1 MKIAVGGMIA
11 SGKSTL
17 VKQLAE
23 KYKISQMIEFEQD
36 DDVFNTLLQWLYEG
50 KENVEMLLQIYFLH
64 KHWLAQMEFNDDV
77 IVDRHIIEH
86 WLFAQINL
94 SSKPK
99 VLNMYNGLFHQYM
112 NDVSHPDLYIILDVD
127 WKSFEDR
134 IMRRGRQQEI
144 DNFENN
150 KEYFN
155 ALIKNYVKKLVA
167 QCDIYEI
174 PYVVINTNNLTEK
187 KVLEISSK
195 HVDKL
200 KEKLYTL

>member
-23 KYKISQMIEFEQD
+23 KYNIPLMNEFEQD

-64 KHWLAQMEFNDDV
+64 KHWLAQMEFNDNV

-134 IMRRGRQQEI
+134 IMKRGRQQEI

-150 KEYFN
+150 KEYFE

-174 PYVVINTNNLTEK
+174 PYVVINTNNLTEE

>member
-64 KHWLAQMEFNDDV
+64 KHWLAQMEFNGDV

-134 IMRRGRQQEI
+134 IMKRGRQQEI

-155 ALIKNYVKKLVA
+155 ALIKNYVRKLVA